1 MRKVALGSL
10 ILVACGGSTAKY
22 TVDDVSLASIPLEEK
37 KPIFQAEHEVSLAK
51 AEAAQSVADTR
62 DVDGQLDIADK
73 EQEQAKLETSKAKI
87 SADQAEASHD
97 LNRVS
102 AADKELRIAQLGERA
117 ATAKTDWLS
126 KKKKYHKELGDVAD
140 EHIAAAMSKVELEK
154 ARLAAAKGIK
164 PSADFKLDDF
174 AGDYAKRVKSWQ
186 EESADAGKLKAQV
199 DKLEK
204 TWQDLKAQFA
214 QARAPQQ
221 QAGTYNPPPTTVYTP
236 APAPSVQPV
245 SPPPSSPAPAADP
258 GPDPGAAP
266 PSGAH

>member
-73 EQEQAKLETSKAKI
+73 EQEQAKLETSKAKL

-126 KKKKYHKELGDVAD
+126 KKKKYHKELGDVAE

-186 EESADAGKLKAQV
+186 EENADAGKLKSQV

-221 QAGTYNPPPTTVYTP
+221 PAAGTYNPPPTTVYTP
-236 APAPSVQPV
+236 APALQPTQ
-245 SPPPSSPAPAADP
+245 PPPAAPAPAADP
-258 GPDPGAAP
+258 GGDPGAAP